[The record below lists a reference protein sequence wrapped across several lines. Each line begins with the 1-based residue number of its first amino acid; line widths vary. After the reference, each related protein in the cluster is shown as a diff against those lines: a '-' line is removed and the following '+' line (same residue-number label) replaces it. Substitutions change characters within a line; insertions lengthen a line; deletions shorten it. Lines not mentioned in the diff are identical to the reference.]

1 MNADEKIWR
10 YLKSAGLND
19 FGVAGLMG
27 NLFAESGL
35 NPKNLQNPYEKK
47 LGISTLLVSGII
59 GAIIAFG
66 K

>member
-35 NPKNLQNPYEKK
+35 NPKNLQNTYEKK
-47 LGISTLLVSGII
+47 LGDRKSVV
-59 GAIIAFG
+59 
-66 K
+66 

>member
-35 NPKNLQNPYEKK
+35 KYIREE
-47 LGISTLLVSGII
+47 TWHD
-59 GAIIAFG
+59 
-66 K
+66 

>member
-27 NLFAESGL
+27 NLFCRERTESQEP
-35 NPKNLQNPYEKK
+35 PKYIREE
-47 LGISTLLVSGII
+47 TWHD
-59 GAIIAFG
+59 
-66 K
+66 

>member
-27 NLFAESGL
+27 NL
-35 NPKNLQNPYEKK
+35 LQK
-47 LGISTLLVSGII
+47 
-59 GAIIAFG
+59 AD
-66 K
+66 

>member
-27 NLFAESGL
+27 NL
-35 NPKNLQNPYEKK
+35 LQR
-47 LGISTLLVSGII
+47 
-59 GAIIAFG
+59 AD
-66 K
+66 

>member
-27 NLFAESGL
+27 IF
-35 NPKNLQNPYEKK
+35 LQR
-47 LGISTLLVSGII
+47 
-59 GAIIAFG
+59 AD
-66 K
+66 